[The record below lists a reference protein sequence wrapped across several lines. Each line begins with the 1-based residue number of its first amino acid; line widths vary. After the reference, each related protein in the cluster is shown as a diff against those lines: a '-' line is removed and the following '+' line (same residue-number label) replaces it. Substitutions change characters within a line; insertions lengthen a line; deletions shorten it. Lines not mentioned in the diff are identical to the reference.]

1 MDRTAIEERIA
12 RERPG
17 WRVVEITEVNDE
29 SGPSFTVV
37 LERDG
42 QRRTVL
48 LGEAGDVED
57 QG

>member
-1 MDRTAIEERIA
+1 MDRQAIEALLA
-12 RERPG
+12 RKRPG
-17 WRVVEITEVNDE
+17 WQVTEVTEVNDE

-37 LERDG
+37 LEQDG

-48 LGEAGDVED
+48 IGEAGDVEE